1 MKRFDFKFL
10 EIAFAMLLLSMT
22 PEKEKI
28 LKDGDHIW
36 DRLTKKKKKRVGF
49 YIDDVLGCMLTD
61 GMHECLGSSG
71 VPIKGDSCSD
81 FFLGY
86 RRNGKKK
93 TQIS

>member
-36 DRLTKKKKKRVGF
+36 DRLTKKKKGWDFISMMFWVAC
-49 YIDDVLGCMLTD
+49 LPTGCM
-61 GMHECLGSSG
+61 S
-71 VPIKGDSCSD
+71 V
-81 FFLGY
+81 
-86 RRNGKKK
+86 
-93 TQIS
+93 

>member
-1 MKRFDFKFL
+1 
-10 EIAFAMLLLSMT
+10 
-22 PEKEKI
+22 
-28 LKDGDHIW
+28 
-36 DRLTKKKKKRVGF
+36 VGF
-49 YIDDVLGCMLTD
+49 YIDDVLGCKLTD